1 MEREKIRVLQI
12 GVHDKIG
19 GVETFIMNYYRNINR
34 SIIQFDFI
42 SMFNKLCFEDEMIN
56 LGAKIYKVTNVK
68 KNPIKYYFQ
77 LKKIIKENNYK
88 IVHVNMLSAAN
99 IVPIIA
105 AKKAGAKT
113 IIAHSHNT
121 DVPKKILKKFLN
133 NINKNIIIKKATN
146 LWACS
151 KKAGNWMFDNKRQF
165 DIIPN
170 AIEMEKF
177 IYNPVIREKI
187 REKNNIKNELVIGHV
202 GRMCEQKNQGE
213 FEKKLRTKV
222 EQLNISEKVKFVGVV
237 NNVQDYFQA
246 MDLFV
251 LPSKFE
257 GLGIVLIEAQTSG
270 LQCIAADCVPQETN
284 IFNKVHFEKLEK
296 NSWSEDI
303 LKFDNIKYNRQ
314 IDNKKINSSEYNII
328 KAAKNLQ
335 NLYLK
340 MN

>member
-1 MEREKIRVLQI
+1 
-12 GVHDKIG
+12 
-19 GVETFIMNYYRNINR
+19 
-34 SIIQFDFI
+34 
-42 SMFNKLCFEDEMIN
+42 
-56 LGAKIYKVTNVK
+56 
-68 KNPIKYYFQ
+68 
-77 LKKIIKENNYK
+77 
-88 IVHVNMLSAAN
+88 
-99 IVPIIA
+99 
-105 AKKAGAKT
+105 
-113 IIAHSHNT
+113 
-121 DVPKKILKKFLN
+121 
-133 NINKNIIIKKATN
+133 
-146 LWACS
+146 
-151 KKAGNWMFDNKRQF
+151 
-165 DIIPN
+165 
-170 AIEMEKF
+170 MEKF
-177 IYNPVIREKI
+177 IYNPVIREEI

-202 GRMCEQKNQGE
+202 GRMCEQKNHDFLIDCFYEVTKKNPNVVLMLIGEGE

-222 EQLNISEKVKFVGVV
+222 EQLNISEKVKFIGVV